1 MCRCWYYIR
10 HLLCPIYPEKGFKWV
25 QTICHESLQHVKQ
38 ISKHPLR
45 NCADGLPISSII
57 LQLFFSLEN
66 PYKYQR
72 ENLFTRID
80 QKCPLSL
87 WVWWDQFLG
96 RGAITQL
103 CLYDLNPNMFR
114 LLYCIFYML
123 LREGHKYDSGKTS
136 CFTIKQRNK
145 LSPCGTYK
153 IDRIVDILTLL
164 ILLVCFLFS
173 FMCGPKCHMLLNSIY
188 TNINV
193 SISSFCSR
201 IIW

>member
-10 HLLCPIYPEKGFKWV
+10 HLLCPIYPEKGFKWI

-80 QKCPLSL
+80 QKCPLRL
-87 WVWWDQFLG
+87 KCDEANFLEE
-96 RGAITQL
+96 R
-103 CLYDLNPNMFR
+103 R
-114 LLYCIFYML
+114 LLNYV
-123 LREGHKYDSGKTS
+123 
-136 CFTIKQRNK
+136 FTTLTRKMF
-145 LSPCGTYK
+145 SP
-153 IDRIVDILTLL
+153 
-164 ILLVCFLFS
+164 
-173 FMCGPKCHMLLNSIY
+173 
-188 TNINV
+188 
-193 SISSFCSR
+193 FC
-201 IIW
+201 

>member
-1 MCRCWYYIR
+1 MSI
-10 HLLCPIYPEKGFKWV
+10 K
-25 QTICHESLQHVKQ
+25 SLSVM
-38 ISKHPLR
+38 R
-45 NCADGLPISSII
+45 PISWKRRDYSIM
-57 LQLFFSLEN
+57 SL
-66 PYKYQR
+66 
-72 ENLFTRID
+72 
-80 QKCPLSL
+80 C
-87 WVWWDQFLG
+87 
-96 RGAITQL
+96 
-103 CLYDLNPNMFR
+103 DLNPNMFR

-164 ILLVCFLFS
+164 ILLVCFLFC
-173 FMCGPKCHMLLNSIY
+173 FMCGPKRHMLLNSIY
-188 TNINV
+188 TNKNV